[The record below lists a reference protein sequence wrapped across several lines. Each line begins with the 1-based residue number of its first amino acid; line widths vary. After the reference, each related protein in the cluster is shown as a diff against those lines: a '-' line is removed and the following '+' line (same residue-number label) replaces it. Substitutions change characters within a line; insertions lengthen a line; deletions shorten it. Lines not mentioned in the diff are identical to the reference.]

1 MNRISIKTNVEGFEH
16 VIPVL
21 EHESK
26 IPDDIFTGRT
36 VDLEDVKFYF
46 RVVLNDLW
54 IPLSKEVAIHN
65 GITGEILDEHL
76 RTMEYPY
83 KLINCNDFIEGS
95 EQWIGTRA
103 FVLTNEMYYLG
114 AGAIMSEYVRTKLYE
129 KFQCNIIILPI
140 SVDAII
146 ILPEKYYSLEKNKK
160 NLKEILNYYNSK
172 NKEDVFLSNH
182 IYYIDYINCCFRTID

>member
-1 MNRISIKTNVEGFEH
+1 MNRISVKTNVLGFEH
-16 VIPVL
+16 VMPVL
-21 EHESK
+21 EHQSK
-26 IPDDIFTGRT
+26 IPDDIFTGIT
-36 VDLEDVKFYF
+36 VDLKDVKFYF

-54 IPLSKEVAIHN
+54 IPLTKEVAIDT

-83 KLINCNDFIEGS
+83 KLINCNDFIKGS

-140 SVDAII
+140 SVDGII

-160 NLKEILNYYNSK
+160 NLKEIINYYNSK

-182 IYYIDYINCCFRTID
+182 IYYIDYINYCFRTID

>member
-1 MNRISIKTNVEGFEH
+1 M
-16 VIPVL
+16 
-21 EHESK
+21 
-26 IPDDIFTGRT
+26 
-36 VDLEDVKFYF
+36 
-46 RVVLNDLW
+46 LNDLW
-54 IPLSKEVAIHN
+54 IPLSKEVAIHT

-76 RTMEYPY
+76 RTMEYPN

-140 SVDAII
+140 SVDGII
-146 ILPEKYYSLEKNKK
+146 ILPEKYYSLEKNKQ

-172 NKEDVFLSNH
+172 NKAISKGGKNVRKTYL
-182 IYYIDYINCCFRTID
+182 

>member
-1 MNRISIKTNVEGFEH
+1 M
-16 VIPVL
+16 
-21 EHESK
+21 
-26 IPDDIFTGRT
+26 
-36 VDLEDVKFYF
+36 
-46 RVVLNDLW
+46 LNDLW
-54 IPLSKEVAIHN
+54 IPLSKEVAIHT

-140 SVDAII
+140 SVDGII

-160 NLKEILNYYNSK
+160 NLIKLYVKI
-172 NKEDVFLSNH
+172 
-182 IYYIDYINCCFRTID
+182 